1 MADVTGSIGNQP
13 VELDNA
19 ATEKTLREILASINR
34 LNGDRADRC
43 IGGGRDGYLWR

>member
-34 LNGDRADRC
+34 LNGTIVRGSGGS
-43 IGGGRDGYLWR
+43 GGGGGS